1 MLLYSDYPYSFSTTF
16 QDNASLQLISIIDLH
31 STLIY
36 YLILLGIIVLYLFIQ
51 SLKQLKL
58 PFINIHHNNQLEFLW
73 TIFPSIILFFIGV
86 PSLKLLYIQDEI
98 IECEQTIKAIGNQ
111 WYWSYEYSDYEN
123 NIEFDSFLISEND
136 LSIGEFRQLTV
147 DNNLVLPVNTNIRIL
162 LTANDVL
169 HSFAVPSLGIK
180 ADCIPGRLNS
190 LGVIIN
196 RLGLFYGQCS
206 ELCGAYHSSMPI
218 AIESTTLNNYL
229 LWINKNL

>member
-86 PSLKLLYIQDEI
+86 PSLKL
-98 IECEQTIKAIGNQ
+98 
-111 WYWSYEYSDYEN
+111 
-123 NIEFDSFLISEND
+123 F
-136 LSIGEFRQLTV
+136 
-147 DNNLVLPVNTNIRIL
+147 
-162 LTANDVL
+162 
-169 HSFAVPSLGIK
+169 
-180 ADCIPGRLNS
+180 
-190 LGVIIN
+190 
-196 RLGLFYGQCS
+196 
-206 ELCGAYHSSMPI
+206 SS
-218 AIESTTLNNYL
+218 
-229 LWINKNL
+229 